1 MATGEKQPRRR
12 NVAWNLAVQSAAL
25 VRHSDAFPAQR
36 RPTEGA
42 RIISSLP
49 RIPTGVWQRVL
60 GADGREAGT
69 GRRICFCRFP
79 FARPSERLPSVS
91 GACEWVGMDAHS
103 GLRSHSED
111 SGPRNSALQKPREDG
126 RPARP
131 HAPGANPCSRGVG
144 PCTLLTA
151 LFPLQAALR
160 ATSPG
165 LMPEGGWLTMSCEF
179 LLSRLTAV

>member
-1 MATGEKQPRRR
+1 MWLLERSSHGEGTWLGIWLCGALPGSVTQMLSQHRGGPRK
-12 NVAWNLAVQSAAL
+12 APES
-25 VRHSDAFPAQR
+25 FPAFH
-36 RPTEGA
+36 G
-42 RIISSLP
+42 SP
-49 RIPTGVWQRVL
+49 RGF
-60 GADGREAGT
+60 GRECWGLMAGKRAQ
-69 GRRICFCRFP
+69 GDGLAFADFPLPGHRRGFPPVPERVNGWAWMHTRRTVVPGTQLCRSP
-79 FARPSERLPSVS
+79 ERT
-91 GACEWVGMDAHS
+91 
-103 GLRSHSED
+103 
-111 SGPRNSALQKPREDG
+111 G
-126 RPARP
+126 RPAHP